1 MNIPMENKLPRLLL
15 HVCCGPCSTTVLE
28 RLVPHYAVSV
38 FFFNPNIAPNAE
50 YDKRKNEAE
59 RYIQQ
64 TYGSKIPSV
73 AGNADPALFLEA
85 VRGYENEPEGGRRCE
100 ICFRLRLQE
109 TARYAKE
116 NNFDFFCTTLTLSP
130 HKNAKLI
137 NTLGE
142 ETACRTGGISYLPSD
157 FKKKDGF
164 RRSVEL
170 SQKEHLYR
178 QTYCGCVF
186 SI

>member
-1 MNIPMENKLPRLLL
+1 MENKLPRLLL

-64 TYGSKIPSV
+64 TYGSKIPFV

-116 NNFDFFCTTLTLSP
+116 NNFDFFCTT
-130 HKNAKLI
+130 
-137 NTLGE
+137 
-142 ETACRTGGISYLPSD
+142 
-157 FKKKDGF
+157 
-164 RRSVEL
+164 
-170 SQKEHLYR
+170 
-178 QTYCGCVF
+178 
-186 SI
+186 